1 MEGTATSRKPAGRN
15 RKDHYIPRSFLR
27 GFIDPGRWSLQQPL
41 WHLDVPNNVWSERS
55 PGEVGYRFGFYDYAT
70 TEMGLESADSAF
82 AELEGRYP
90 RIRRSLI
97 EKNFENW
104 KDELDF
110 LLRYAQMMR
119 ARSLLFFEHK
129 QAEWKKAKAW
139 IVDEVLPDGK
149 SVKVKSMTP
158 ESLPEA
164 FIRNRTIVEMRDE
177 IKKGAAWLNDFNW
190 CLRYCDA
197 PSAPFVISEIPFV
210 CLGRTSEL
218 TEALIKDPETL
229 LFFPL
234 CWQACLIGS
243 RQFFDK
249 ETDRFGNE
257 DMRRVQKMYRESAS
271 LFVLSPTKLDS

>member
-1 MEGTATSRKPAGRN
+1 MARAATIRTPAGRN

-27 GFIDPGRWSLQQPL
+27 GFIDPARWSLEQPI
-41 WHLDVPNNVWSERS
+41 WHLDIPNSVWSERS
-55 PGEVGYRFGFYDYAT
+55 PGEVGYRHGFYDYAT
-70 TEMGLESADSAF
+70 AEIGLESADSAF
-82 AELEGRYP
+82 AELEGRFP
-90 RIRRSLI
+90 RIRRSLK

-104 KDELDF
+104 KDHLDF

-149 SVKVKSMTP
+149 SIKVKSMTP
-158 ESLPEA
+158 ESLPDS

-177 IKKGAAWLNDFNW
+177 IKKGAAWLKDFNW
-190 CLRYCDA
+190 CLRYCDS

-210 CLGRTSEL
+210 CRGRTSEL
-218 TEALIKDPETL
+218 AEALQDPETL

-234 CWQACLIGS
+234 CWQACLIGN
-243 RQFFDK
+243 RQFFEK
-249 ETDRFGNE
+249 ETDRLGSA
-257 DMRRVQKMYRESAS
+257 DMREVQKMYRESAS
-271 LFVLSPTKLDS
+271 LFILSPTKLHF